1 MHHVVMLLRVP
12 LWCLPMLET
21 LLLSLEPLPE
31 DLLGKFGL
39 TAREEKK
46 EEMSPNL
53 LICCMQLQTEENGA
67 HCQQTQH
74 QCTDAC
80 TVVVVDGYAG

>member
-1 MHHVVMLLRVP
+1 MYHVMLLRVP
-12 LWCLPMLET
+12 LGCLPMLET

-39 TAREEKK
+39 TAREEKRGNESK
-46 EEMSPNL
+46 FA
-53 LICCMQLQTEENGA
+53 ICCMQLQTEENGA
-67 HCQQTQH
+67 QCQQTQH
-74 QCTDAC
+74 QCIDAC